1 MISGVV
7 LFRLRNRSSEKD
19 TGERTLGLCAERF
32 VEKHCFAVPASHLPS
47 EVTDEDEKVWQLR

>member
-7 LFRLRNRSSEKD
+7 LVRLRNLSPEKD

-32 VEKHCFAVPASHLPS
+32 VEKHCFAVSASHLAS